1 VEGDILDITYY
12 LFFYVHSSRER
23 FFFGKST
30 YVYVNSKKDTRA
42 SEDVLRTH
50 DNVRFDCIKTNSLE
64 EVDFSDVDVI
74 AIDEAQFFTG
84 LKTFRR
90 VIMGSNISIWYHH
103 RYLPFFLDLPRGILL
118 LTYDS
123 YTHI

>member
-1 VEGDILDITYY
+1 
-12 LFFYVHSSRER
+12 
-23 FFFGKST
+23 
-30 YVYVNSKKDTRA
+30 VYVNSKKDTRA

-90 VIMGSNISIWYHH
+90 VIMGSNISISPGTPRLVQPLHFGPKKFFTQMT
-103 RYLPFFLDLPRGILL
+103 LVSFLDQNIGESSQL
-118 LTYDS
+118 S
-123 YTHI
+123 

>member
-1 VEGDILDITYY
+1 MCTRLGSA
-12 LFFYVHSSRER
+12 FFLAKVC
-23 FFFGKST
+23 
-30 YVYVNSKKDTRA
+30 VCVNSKKDTRA

-90 VIMGSNISIWYHH
+90 VIMG
-103 RYLPFFLDLPRGILL
+103 
-118 LTYDS
+118 
-123 YTHI
+123 